1 MATTATAH
9 RADPASE
16 AWALL
21 YELLLA
27 QRSRVMQAAAEFDLA
42 PRQAHLLRMMEAGN
56 PLPMSKVACALRC
69 DPSNVTG
76 IVDRLEERG
85 LIERRSDPG
94 DRRVKMLVLTPEGE
108 RVRELVRERLMEPPP
123 EIASLSKADQRALR
137 DVLRRAV
144 PRIAGRP

>member
-1 MATTATAH
+1 MASTATAR

-21 YELLLA
+21 YELLSA
-27 QRSRVMQAAAEFDLA
+27 QRSRVMQAAAEFDLS

-76 IVDRLEERG
+76 IVDRLEEQG
-85 LIERRSDPG
+85 LIERRTAPD
-94 DRRVKMLVLTPEGE
+94 DRRVKMLALTRKGA
-108 RVRELVRERLMEPPP
+108 RVRDRIRRRWLEPP
-123 EIASLSKADQRALR
+123 EAIASLSAEDQCALR
-137 DVLRRAV
+137 DVLRRAG
-144 PRIAGRP
+144 IAPGR